1 MDTLWSKYSSE
12 QGDGGW
18 RFGEEEELLSSGY
31 NCPEPHLHLPLTRP
45 LPPGS
50 REIQLAVPGAYEK
63 PQSVP
68 LQPTTVE
75 PGLPATFIFH
85 MNPVLSPRLNIAL
98 QEKLLVS
105 HVSELWRGG
114 KSRMSPRRRRL
125 QSAWEARLSSHTAP
139 CLSSPQ
145 SGPSDELESQ
155 TSKMEEA
162 SILLS
167 SLPLNQES
175 TRLMNLEEVRFSL
188 VLRTPTCPMI
198 TKRGLGPTLA
208 SYLSTKGHR
217 LYVCAGVGEGCL
229 TSLTQG

>member
-1 MDTLWSKYSSE
+1 MIIEPKSSWSFSVDTLWSKYSSE
-12 QGDGGW
+12 RGDGGW

-68 LQPTTVE
+68 LQPTVE

-125 QSAWEARLSSHTAP
+125 QSAWEVHLSSTLLLDSLLHRVAQVM
-139 CLSSPQ
+139 SWSPRLARWRKQ
-145 SGPSDELESQ
+145 
-155 TSKMEEA
+155 A
-162 SILLS
+162 SCS
-167 SLPLNQES
+167 PLCPS
-175 TRLMNLEEVRFSL
+175 TRSQQDL
-188 VLRTPTCPMI
+188 
-198 TKRGLGPTLA
+198 
-208 SYLSTKGHR
+208 
-217 LYVCAGVGEGCL
+217 
-229 TSLTQG
+229 